1 MIDDGLPLPE
11 PFRALSGQAG
21 SRRICLTGDVG
32 GTKTILALF
41 EIDGD
46 NAECIKKEQFSSVQY
61 QTFAALLAEFLNGAN
76 DTRIEAVCI
85 GVAGVVDNGRC
96 ETTNLP
102 WVLSSKE
109 IGERVNSQHVW
120 LLNDLEATAW
130 GLLGLPESNFVE
142 LNADAQRP
150 PGMVEVSQTV
160 GNRCDRPLGNIAVLA
175 AGTGLGEAIIAWD
188 GAAYHVMATE
198 GGHAD
203 FSPTNQQEIAL
214 LSHLIGQYPEHVSCE
229 RLISG
234 EGLVNIYQFL
244 KHMNYAP
251 ATSAIERQMA
261 ERDPAAVIGEAGV
274 AGSDAL
280 CVEALTLFCRLYGA
294 ESGNLALKCLSYG
307 GVYLAGGIAAKIL
320 PVLQQGEFMRGFTA
334 KGRCRPVMQKISV
347 KVCTNPEVALL
358 GALSYVKKRLS

>member
-1 MIDDGLPLPE
+1 MIL
-11 PFRALSGQAG
+11 A
-21 SRRICLTGDVG
+21 GDVG

-41 EIDGD
+41 DTDADGLT
-46 NAECIKKEQFSSVQY
+46 CLKKEQFSSARY
-61 QTFAALLAEFLNGAN
+61 QTFAELLTAFLTDVNCTQLA
-76 DTRIEAVCI
+76 AACI

-109 IGERVNSQHVW
+109 IGERVNNQNVW

-130 GLLGLPESNFVE
+130 GLLDLPGHNFVE
-142 LNADAQRP
+142 LNDDAECKQ
-150 PGMVEVSQTV
+150 
-160 GNRCDRPLGNIAVLA
+160 GNMAVLA

-188 GAAYHVMATE
+188 GAAHHVIASE

-203 FSPTNQQEIAL
+203 FSPTNQQEMAL
-214 LSHLIGQYPEHVSCE
+214 LGHLMEKYPEHVSFE

-244 KHMNYAP
+244 KHINYA
-251 ATSAIERQMA
+251 SANPETEQRMS

-274 AGSDAL
+274 VGSDAL
-280 CVEALTLFCRLYGA
+280 CVEAVKLFSRLYGS
-294 ESGNLALKCLSYG
+294 ESGNLALKCLPYG
-307 GVYLAGGIAAKIL
+307 GVYLAGGIGAKIL
-320 PVLQQGEFMRGFTA
+320 PVLQQGEFMRGFLA
-334 KGRCRPVMQKISV
+334 KGRCRNVLQKISV

-358 GALSYVKKRLS
+358 GALSYAKKR